1 MSSASRR
8 TSTSSSHTTSSVAS
22 SSSSSSA
29 NARRETRPRL
39 SSTAIARSTAV
50 PKSVTARAY
59 GPLGGRT
66 TCQVVRRFPAR
77 DRQAARGVGAAF
89 EAADALAL
97 DRLGRVF
104 ETVLDCGLFQ
114 PSTTPSGG
122 AYVARLAYVT

>member
-1 MSSASRR
+1 
-8 TSTSSSHTTSSVAS
+8 
-22 SSSSSSA
+22 
-29 NARRETRPRL
+29 
-39 SSTAIARSTAV
+39 V